1 MQKNEW
7 KKDGQGV
14 WNAFINRINHLFIR
28 LEQSEVIAASEVNS
42 VINFTSDTY
51 DEKHKWR
58 LQLFI
63 PTPQTD
69 MLTLRLETPKNVN
82 GTLVFCG
89 NSLAVVKGE
98 TGISYELLK
107 KSFGNPEV
115 AFIFEDGE
123 KICGYPELIG

>member
-1 MQKNEW
+1 M
-7 KKDGQGV
+7 
-14 WNAFINRINHLFIR
+14 
-28 LEQSEVIAASEVNS
+28 
-42 VINFTSDTY
+42 
-51 DEKHKWR
+51 
-58 LQLFI
+58 FI
-63 PTPQTD
+63 PNQQTD